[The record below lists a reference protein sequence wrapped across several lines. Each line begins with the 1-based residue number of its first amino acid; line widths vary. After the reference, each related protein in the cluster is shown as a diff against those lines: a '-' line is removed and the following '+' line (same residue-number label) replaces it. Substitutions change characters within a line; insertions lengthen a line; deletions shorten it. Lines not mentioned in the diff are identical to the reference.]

1 VNPDILL
8 EFRMK
13 KNLSIQHQV
22 PRPFSTPQATQPPKG
37 QITKHQPA
45 KSEDPFAT
53 EMT

>member
-22 PRPFSTPQATQPPKG
+22 PLFPQATQPPKG
-37 QITKHQPA
+37 QNTKYQPA